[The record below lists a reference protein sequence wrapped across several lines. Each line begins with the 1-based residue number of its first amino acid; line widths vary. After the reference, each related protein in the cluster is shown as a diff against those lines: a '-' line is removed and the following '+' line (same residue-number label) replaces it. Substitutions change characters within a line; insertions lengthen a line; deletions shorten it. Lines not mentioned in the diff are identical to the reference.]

1 MSELRFAQ
9 LSRAL
14 RRQGVAA
21 RHARRAALEMSGHYH
36 QLRLQ
41 ALARGEPPD
50 QAARAAHEAMGADAV
65 LIERY
70 AGRRELRG
78 WLYRWPAVYAVA
90 PLASFAVLC
99 VSIMALLVLV
109 LNGLQL
115 LVHHLAVPAAV
126 AMAVNSVFVV
136 ALQWVLPVLV
146 GAGFALLASRRP
158 VALRWLIASVLLVCL
173 TARLMNSGLMLPIP
187 GQRGSATLGIGIRF
201 RTLALQLTGTLIT
214 AALALAPYFIVRHRS
229 GWRRSLPS

>member
-1 MSELRFAQ
+1 MTEPRFAH

-14 RRQGVAA
+14 RRQGVAG
-21 RHARRAALEMSGHYH
+21 RHARRAALEMSGHYN

-50 QAARAAHEAMGADAV
+50 QAARTAHEAMGADAV
-65 LIERY
+65 LMERY
-70 AGRRELRG
+70 ANRPELRG
-78 WLYRWPAVYAVA
+78 WLYRWPALYAIA
-90 PLASFAVLC
+90 SLASFAVLC
-99 VSIMALLVLV
+99 VTIMALLVLL
-109 LNGLQL
+109 LNGLRL
-115 LVHHLAVPAAV
+115 VVHHLTVPPEV
-126 AMAVNSVFVV
+126 AMAVNSGLVV

-187 GQRGSATLGIGIRF
+187 GQRGSATLGIGIRL
-201 RTLALQLTGTLIT
+201 RALALQLPGTLIM
-214 AALALAPYFIVRHRS
+214 AALALTPYFIVTHRA
-229 GWRRSLPS
+229 GWRRSFPG